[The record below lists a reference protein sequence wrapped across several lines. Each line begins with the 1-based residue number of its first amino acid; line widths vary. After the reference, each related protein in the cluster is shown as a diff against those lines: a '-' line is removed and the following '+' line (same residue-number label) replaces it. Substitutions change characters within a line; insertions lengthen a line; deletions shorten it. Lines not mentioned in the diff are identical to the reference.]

1 MGNAYDSASL
11 LVTPNGYKASK
22 IYSAKPTDGTG
33 DLAFSRAS
41 TAMRRNSAGLWESV
55 ASNVPRLQYP
65 VGGGCP
71 SWLFEPQATNVF
83 LGSEFTE
90 NTNWFPVNCS
100 KVLNSI
106 QSPKEGFL
114 ATKVV
119 EDTSNDVHINLQ
131 VAARASNA
139 TYTISFY
146 AKTNGRNIGVFNNGA
161 GDALNCSFDLTAG
174 TGSGTGFV
182 EIKDAGNGWW
192 LCVCQYNPSV
202 ATFNIQLRLLN
213 GTTASYLGDGVSGA
227 YIWNTQYEL
236 GSAATSPIITAGSA
250 VTRLADAVSKTGI
263 SSLIGQTE
271 GTLFVDFVPS
281 SNSGSN
287 RFSISDNS
295 SSNWIFIGTP
305 EDGSNGGSRF
315 FIRTDSSTHVDVG
328 SASYFTIGQRYKLAL
343 AYKSGSW
350 AVYGNGTLLFSGT
363 DLIASVSLAFS
374 QLNFF
379 NVTGGSA
386 DATEQVNQV
395 ALFKTRLS
403 NAELAELTTL

>member
-1 MGNAYDSASL
+1 MGNAYNNASL

-22 IYSAKPTDGTG
+22 IYSAKPTDGSG

-71 SWLFEPQATNVF
+71 SWLFELQATNVF

-131 VAARASNA
+131 VAARASDA

-146 AKTNGRNIGVFNNGA
+146 AKTNGRNIGVVNNGLGFA
-161 GDALNCSFDLTAG
+161 LDAKFDLTAG
-174 TGSGTGFV
+174 TASGNGNPT
-182 EIKDAGNGWW
+182 ITDAGNGWW
-192 LCVCQYNPSV
+192 LCSCSYNPSIS
-202 ATFNIQLRLLN
+202 TFNIQLRLLN

-236 GSAATSPIITAGSA
+236 GSVATSPIITAGSA
-250 VTRLADAVSKTGI
+250 VTRLVDSYSRTLSPINQGSAIVKIPDNISVSGGGTHFFGIFILAGTGIGLYLSRISNGRNRLWTQDATTIFQTTVDDLKLGITWNGTGI
-263 SSLIGQTE
+263 SVWQNGIKVVTDFSFALTGVINLLSSANLETSNLIDEIVLYNTVLSDTE
-271 GTLFVDFVPS
+271 MG
-281 SNSGSN
+281 
-287 RFSISDNS
+287 
-295 SSNWIFIGTP
+295 
-305 EDGSNGGSRF
+305 
-315 FIRTDSSTHVDVG
+315 
-328 SASYFTIGQRYKLAL
+328 
-343 AYKSGSW
+343 
-350 AVYGNGTLLFSGT
+350 
-363 DLIASVSLAFS
+363 
-374 QLNFF
+374 
-379 NVTGGSA
+379 
-386 DATEQVNQV
+386 
-395 ALFKTRLS
+395 
-403 NAELAELTTL
+403 ELTTL

>member
-1 MGNAYDSASL
+1 
-11 LVTPNGYKASK
+11 
-22 IYSAKPTDGTG
+22 
-33 DLAFSRAS
+33 
-41 TAMRRNSAGLWESV
+41 
-55 ASNVPRLQYP
+55 
-65 VGGGCP
+65 
-71 SWLFEPQATNVF
+71 
-83 LGSEFTE
+83 
-90 NTNWFPVNCS
+90 
-100 KVLNSI
+100 
-106 QSPKEGFL
+106 
-114 ATKVV
+114 
-119 EDTSNDVHINLQ
+119 
-131 VAARASNA
+131 
-139 TYTISFY
+139 
-146 AKTNGRNIGVFNNGA
+146 
-161 GDALNCSFDLTAG
+161 
-174 TGSGTGFV
+174 
-182 EIKDAGNGWW
+182 
-192 LCVCQYNPSV
+192 
-202 ATFNIQLRLLN
+202 
-213 GTTASYLGDGVSGA
+213 
-227 YIWNTQYEL
+227 
-236 GSAATSPIITAGSA
+236 
-250 VTRLADAVSKTGI
+250 LADAVSKTGI